1 MTDIHF
7 IEDLKAKTN
16 YTVFICRTPYH
27 PGKEVVQVEI
37 LTDSGIFS
45 SSINNN
51 FEFLDPPT
59 IKHASPPIAPYGIK
73 DIEFILE
80 GGPFDPG
87 YEYYCQY
94 RE

>member
-1 MTDIHF
+1 
-7 IEDLKAKTN
+7 
-16 YTVFICRTPYH
+16 
-27 PGKEVVQVEI
+27 VEI

-80 GGPFDPG
+80 GGPFDPA